1 MAEHLDVA
9 VEDERWNALQ
19 LEDLSEKAVAAVFE
33 QLNLP
38 REGYE
43 ISILACDDAEIARL
57 NEQFRGK
64 PVPTNVLS
72 WPALELAPESA
83 GDSPGAPPPADEGPF
98 DTGLGDIAISY
109 DTCAREAAE
118 QGIAVT
124 DHTLHLLVH
133 ATLHLLG
140 YDHETDAD
148 ATLMEGLEV
157 KTLETL
163 NIANPY

>member
-9 VEDERWNALQ
+9 VGDERWNGLQ
-19 LEDLSEKAVAAVFE
+19 LEDLAEKAVAAVFA

-57 NEQFRGK
+57 NEEFRGK

-72 WPALELAPESA
+72 WPAFELAPEAA
-83 GDSPGAPPPADEGPF
+83 GDRPLAPPPADEGPF
-98 DTGLGDIAISY
+98 ETGLGDIAISF

-118 QGIAVT
+118 WGIAPEN
-124 DHTLHLLVH
+124 HTVHLLVH

-140 YDHETDAD
+140 YDHETDPD
-148 ATLMEGLEV
+148 ATVMEALEA
-157 KTLETL
+157 KALETL

>member
-9 VEDERWNALQ
+9 VEDDRWNELK
-19 LEDLSEKAVAAVFE
+19 LEDLAEKAVAAAFE
-33 QLNLP
+33 QLGLP
-38 REGYE
+38 RESYE
-43 ISILACDDAEIARL
+43 VSILACDDAEISKL
-57 NEQFRGK
+57 NEEFRGK

-72 WPALELAPESA
+72 WPSFELAPDNA
-83 GDSPGAPPPADEGPF
+83 GDAPHAPPPAGKGPF
-98 DTGLGDIAISY
+98 ETGLGDIAISY

-118 QGIAVT
+118 QAISLEH
-124 DHTLHLLVH
+124 HTVHLLVH
-133 ATLHLLG
+133 AMLHLLG

-148 ATLMEGLEV
+148 AALMESLEV